1 MKRII
6 TLTSV
11 LLIIAACDQ
20 TQAPVDPSVITSR
33 SDAWEAALNAK
44 DADALADLYTSDT
57 RLMPPGEEMASGR
70 DAARA
75 IFGGMIDAGIGGTLT
90 SVEAKVNGDTG
101 YNAGVYKLMT
111 GDTLVDTG
119 KFIEVWQRGDDGQW
133 RISNDIWNSD
143 GTVAAADD
151 GEGNPHMLIVHDVAD
166 GDHWMAAW
174 RGEDSRHQ
182 LFEKNGAA
190 HVHTFRSADDPNVT
204 ALIVAVTDMD
214 ALRAML
220 ESEEG
225 QAAAAEDGV
234 DMESM
239 SVLMESE

>member
-1 MKRII
+1 MKKMLALI
-6 TLTSV
+6 SV
-11 LLIIAACDQ
+11 LLMIAACNQ
-20 TQAPVDPSVITSR
+20 AQAPADPSVITSR
-33 SDAWEAALNAK
+33 SEAWAAALNAR

-57 RLMPPGEEMASGR
+57 RLMPPGAEIVRGR

-75 IFGGMIDAGIGGTLT
+75 IFGEMIDAGIGGTFT
-90 SVEAKVNGDTG
+90 SVEAKVNADTG
-101 YNAGVYKLMT
+101 YNAGVYKLMA

-119 KFIEVWQRGDDGQW
+119 KYIEVWQRGDDGQW

-143 GTVAAADD
+143 GQMAVADN
-151 GEGNPHMLIVHDVAD
+151 GEGDPHMLIVHEVAD

-174 RGEDSRHQ
+174 RGENSRHH
-182 LFEKNGAA
+182 LFENNGAA
-190 HVHTFRSADDPNVT
+190 HVHTFRSADDPNMT

-214 ALRAML
+214 ALQAML
-220 ESEEG
+220 ASDEG

-234 DMESM
+234 EMESM